1 MAKENYQWT
10 EYFPKF
16 FNKIYNKTSE
26 TLYKEY
32 NENILEKLK
41 SLFYD
46 ISVKFTLNKIMIGG
60 MYDM

>member
-41 SLFYD
+41 NANYLPYNYHF
-46 ISVKFTLNKIMIGG
+46 NKI
-60 MYDM
+60 DPLSFLQE